1 MNIFKTFGYMLMA
14 GVAVAT
20 AASCS
25 DPDGELTSVEYAR
38 YFTPTDVTMRIVDE
52 TSIEVEFVSISKA
65 ESYEIE
71 FHEGE
76 TVSGPLAKTVTL
88 EGKGSKKNTV
98 LVPGFL
104 GKTTYIAQVR
114 ATGAK
119 TSNWAVSDKFVTTK
133 EEQILVDVQMGDI
146 TETSIK
152 VRWKAGEEA
161 STIHVAEAKEEPE
174 FVMDYTLTEYDQ
186 DNAYFIINGLT
197 AGTDYNVTILL
208 GERVRGKKTYST
220 AGSAPK
226 PVVIEGVFIDYQAA
240 AAVPAGI
247 TLSGTTAM
255 ANAKIHENT
264 DAVDAIQLKNGYT
277 SENVPNDNYIKLSV
291 EGGFKAGD
299 KVTIAGFFNNADD
312 TKKSAADLYVLDAAA
327 ENGYKVLFTTQP
339 FINGRT
345 MAGDPVAESYVLTED
360 AENLYIGR
368 NGNTGTNICLLQVER
383 GEGGSTPDEPGNPD
397 EPVGPTG
404 PAYGSGI
411 TMSFAEFAAG
421 ANPLSWSKEGLV
433 LKAVDEDGK
442 MSCDGNSQYFG
453 EPGNYI
459 NFTTRLKSSGKS
471 SAKLGFTIT
480 VPAAGKL
487 FLFMRTG
494 SNSATRTV
502 TVSGVATASLS
513 VGEANVTTGTVTAPD
528 GTVTSD
534 KNIYT
539 PYELDA
545 TAAGDVVLEFDG
557 SINIYGLE
565 FRAN

>member
-25 DPDGELTSVEYAR
+25 DPDGELTSVEYSR
-38 YFTPTDVTMRIVDE
+38 YFTPTDVTMKIVGE

-76 TVSGPLAKTVTL
+76 TVSGPLAKTVTV
-88 EGKGSKKNTV
+88 EGKGTKKNTV
-98 LVPGFL
+98 QVDGFL

-114 ATGAK
+114 ATGSK

-133 EEQILVDVQMGDI
+133 EEQILLDSQLGDI

-152 VRWKAGEEA
+152 IRWKAGEEA
-161 STIHVAEAKEEPE
+161 TTIHVAEAKAEPE
-174 FVMDYTLTEYDQ
+174 FVVDYNLTEVDM
-186 DNAYFIINGLT
+186 DNAYVVIEGLS
-197 AGTDYNVTILL
+197 AGTDYNVQILN
-208 GERVRGKKTYST
+208 GERVRGKKVYST
-220 AGSAPK
+220 NGSAPK
-226 PVVIEGVFIDYQAA
+226 PIVIEGVFIDYQASA
-240 AAVPAGI
+240 TLPQGI
-247 TLSGTTAM
+247 TLSGSTAM
-255 ANAKIHENT
+255 VNAKIHENT
-264 DAVDAIQLKNGYT
+264 DGVDAIQLKNGYT

-291 EGGFKAGD
+291 EGGFKVGD
-299 KVTIAGFFNNADD
+299 KVTIAGFFNNSDD
-312 TKKSAADLYVLDAAA
+312 TKLSAADLYVLDAAA
-327 ENGYKVLFTTQP
+327 ENGYKVLFTTQK

-360 AENLYIGR
+360 AEALYVGR

-383 GEGGSTPDEPGNPD
+383 GEGGGSDNPD
-397 EPVGPTG
+397 PVVPEG
-404 PAYGSGI
+404 PAYGSGVLV
-411 TMSFAEFAAG
+411 TFSEFTAG
-421 ANPLSWSKEGLV
+421 SNPLSWSKDGVV

-442 MSCDGNSQYFG
+442 MACDANSQYFG
-453 EPGNYI
+453 EAGNYL
-459 NFTTRLKSSGKS
+459 NLTTRLKSSGKS
-471 SAKLGFTIT
+471 SSKLGFTIT

-494 SNSATRTV
+494 SNSAVRTV
-502 TVSGVATASLS
+502 TVGGVATATLS
-513 VGEANVTTGTVTAPD
+513 VGETNVTTGTVVAAD
-528 GTVTSD
+528 GTVTAD
-534 KNIYT
+534 KSIYT

-545 TAAGDVVLEFDG
+545 TAAGDVTLEFDG
-557 SINIYGLE
+557 SINIYGIE